1 MLDCDSPYVHNATST
16 KQNAGADTDIAVL
29 ASNLR
34 TGFYWHAFRS
44 LSPTPPPAASDLSI
58 SASPANRS
66 IRRGGSATYRVT
78 ATLSGDFAA
87 DVRFTVSGLAAGT
100 TATWSTNRSS

>member
-1 MLDCDSPYVHNATST
+1 MLDSDSPYVHNATST
-16 KQNAGADTDIAVL
+16 KQNVGADTDIAVL

-66 IRRGGSATYRVT
+66 IRRGGSATYT
-78 ATLSGDFAA
+78 
-87 DVRFTVSGLAAGT
+87 AGT
-100 TATWSTNRSS
+100 TATWTTNPVVVAGEPVSTDPAT